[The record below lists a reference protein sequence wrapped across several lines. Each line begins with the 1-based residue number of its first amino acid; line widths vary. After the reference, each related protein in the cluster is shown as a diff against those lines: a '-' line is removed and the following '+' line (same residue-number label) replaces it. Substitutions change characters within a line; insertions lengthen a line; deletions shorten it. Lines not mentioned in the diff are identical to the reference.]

1 MEPEGIKNLLS
12 QVDLFNDLDDGEL
25 SVLAEHFSIVRHKQG
40 ETIFSEGAQ
49 VQVFSIILD
58 GSVNIMLPQD
68 SGNVHRI
75 SAINLATFGPGEYFG
90 EYSVLDMRGASASAV
105 AGEDCELLQISAFNL
120 FHVFNQHCNIARS
133 FYQKLVLTLIDR
145 LREQNR
151 ELDMFTIG

>member
-90 EYSVLDMRGASASAV
+90 EYS
-105 AGEDCELLQISAFNL
+105 
-120 FHVFNQHCNIARS
+120 
-133 FYQKLVLTLIDR
+133 
-145 LREQNR
+145 